1 MLYLFIGGVKVS
13 RKVWA
18 AVVLGVALLSI
29 VVAAVIG
36 ARNGAPGAYG
46 AGGEAVGVVSIEG
59 MIVGSAPYGPFASNA
74 SADDIVERLD
84 MAREDDAIKAVVL
97 RMNSPGG
104 SAAASQEIADAV
116 TRLRKSG
123 KVVVVSMS
131 DVAASGAYWI
141 ACRADTIVANPA
153 TITGSIGVILET
165 VQVQELYGKLGISNE
180 VFKSGPHKDM
190 GSPTRPVTEQER
202 AIFQG
207 MVDDIYHQFVDVVA
221 QGRDL
226 SRERVLQLADGRIYT
241 GRQAEGLG
249 LVDELGGLEDAI
261 RIAADRAGIKGEPR
275 VVEIGVPDFWSWLSS
290 GFSSLGRMIDPGA
303 WLLTD
308 PVIRQR

>member
-1 MLYLFIGGVKVS
+1 MS

-59 MIVGSAPYGPFASNA
+59 MIVGSAPSGPFASNA

-116 TRLRKSG
+116 TRLRESG

>member
-1 MLYLFIGGVKVS
+1 MSHKL
-13 RKVWA
+13 WA
-18 AVVLGVALLSI
+18 GVVLGVALLSI
-29 VVAAVIG
+29 IMAAAIG

-46 AGGEAVGVVSIEG
+46 AGAEAVGIVTIEG
-59 MIVGSAPYGPFASNA
+59 MIVGSAPAGPFASNA

-84 MAREDDAIKAVVL
+84 MAREDDSIKAVVL

-116 TRLRKSG
+116 MRLRESG
-123 KVVVVSMS
+123 KIVVVSMS

-249 LVDELGGLEDAI
+249 LVDELGGLRDAV
-261 RIAADRAGIKGEPR
+261 RIAADLAGIKGEPR
-275 VVEIGVPDFWSWLSS
+275 VVEIGAPDFWSWLSS
-290 GFSSLGRMIDPGA
+290 GFSSLGRVVDPGA
-303 WLLTD
+303 WLLVD